1 MKGSAAIIG
10 WTLLVAV
17 LAVPSFLF
25 YNWWASNK
33 KNESAAQV
41 QIQSVSTATIF
52 AGAQDKTAAQPPF
65 SQTPTAAEGPIF
77 QSAPAGQSVQSS
89 PAPAVPVPAAVAKQG
104 AGAQSVTHST
114 AAAQAEKAYSSSAS
128 TQTVHGSYFNPN
140 TDRDPTMTPLDYK
153 KIKDE
158 ELQRIESERMR
169 QLALRKKQYD
179 NGEGRIKLQGIV
191 GNSVIINGE
200 MYSVGDTVLGIK
212 IIKIG
217 SNYLIGDNKGRKFKK
232 ILQ

>member
-1 MKGSAAIIG
+1 MKGLTGIIG
-10 WTLLVAV
+10 WFLLAAV

-25 YNWWASNK
+25 YNWWVSNK
-33 KNESAAQV
+33 KNESAAQTQV
-41 QIQSVSTATIF
+41 QSVSTATIF
-52 AGAQDKTAAQPPF
+52 AGAQEKSAAQPA
-65 SQTPTAAEGPIF
+65 SVQTQAAPEGPIF
-77 QSAPAGQSVQSS
+77 NSDPAPQPVRAPAKPEPAAA
-89 PAPAVPVPAAVAKQG
+89 PAPAPAAQRV
-104 AGAQSVTHST
+104 AQSTSAV
-114 AAAQAEKAYSSSAS
+114 QADKPSFVSSS
-128 TQTVHGSYFNPN
+128 TQTAHGSYFNPN

-153 KIKDE
+153 KIRDE
-158 ELQRIESERMR
+158 ELQRIENERKR
-169 QLALRKKQYD
+169 LRALQKKQYD

-217 SNYLIGDNKGRKFKK
+217 SNYIVGDNKGRKFTK

>member
-1 MKGSAAIIG
+1 MKGSTGVIG
-10 WTLLVAV
+10 WFLLAAV

-25 YNWWASNK
+25 YNWWVSNK
-33 KNESAAQV
+33 KNESASQV
-41 QIQSVSTATIF
+41 PAQSVSTATIF
-52 AGAQDKTAAQPPF
+52 AGAQDRISVQPAAQP
-65 SQTPTAAEGPIF
+65 SAKDEGPIF
-77 QSAPAGQSVQSS
+77 QDAPAVLPAAAHAA
-89 PAPAVPVPAAVAKQG
+89 PAPAATPIPGPAAQR
-104 AGAQSVTHST
+104 VTQST
-114 AAAQAEKAYSSSAS
+114 AAAQAEKASSAPAS
-128 TQTVHGSYFNPN
+128 TQTVHGSYFNPS

-169 QLALRKKQYD
+169 QLALKKKLYD

-212 IIKIG
+212 IVKIG